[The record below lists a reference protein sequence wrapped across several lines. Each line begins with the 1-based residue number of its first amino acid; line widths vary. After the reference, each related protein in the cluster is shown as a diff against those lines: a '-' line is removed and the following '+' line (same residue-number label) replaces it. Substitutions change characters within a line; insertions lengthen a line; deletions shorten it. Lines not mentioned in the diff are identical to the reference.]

1 MRRSFINTQ
10 VKDPELARVQSNV
23 ELSLRSL
30 SEVPLLD
37 GRLIKGLEFTGNTTL
52 RVQHRLGRPFN
63 GYIVVSTNE
72 KVVLKIVDS
81 ENQDPAQYIPL
92 QTNTYDATISLWV
105 F

>member
-1 MRRSFINTQ
+1 MRRFHNTHHGTDT
-10 VKDPELARVQSNV
+10 VA
-23 ELSLRSL
+23 RSL
-30 SEVPLLD
+30 QEVEAAFDGLVEVPLLN
-37 GRLIKGLEFTGNTTL
+37 GRLLKDLEFKGSTTL
-52 RVQHRLGRPFN
+52 RVSHGLGRAFN

-81 ENQDPAQYIPL
+81 ENLDPLNYIPL

>member
-1 MRRSFINTQ
+1 MRRFHNTHYGDDTVAKAFQ
-10 VKDPELARVQSNV
+10 DV
-23 ELSLRSL
+23 EDAFVSLE
-30 SEVPLLD
+30 EVPLLN
-37 GRLIKGLEFTGNTTL
+37 GRLLKDLEFKGSTTL
-52 RVQHRLGRPFN
+52 RVSHGLGRAFN

-81 ENQDPAQYIPL
+81 ENLDPLSYIPL